1 LLQQLSKAKGNRYEI
16 EEIEDYFLN
25 KANVFNSI
33 YKPVPIN
40 KNAWI

>member
-1 LLQQLSKAKGNRYEI
+1 
-16 EEIEDYFLN
+16 LN

-40 KNAWI
+40 KNAWIWMYNPESE